1 MNADVYAL
9 CEIQKGDSAPQMLV
23 DALNK
28 EVKKERFAYVSQGWS
43 NGDTLSCGYVYRT
56 DRVRPYGDLQYAY
69 RDTNNLYHCRLV
81 ACGFEELSSGERFV
95 LNINHLRSKRG
106 MSEESNSKRMVNV
119 DSLLVMLDKIEK
131 EQVFGDTDVLLEY
144 GGNDSDYNW
153 QEIAEAPEKEHFPR
167 TRLEVFEQV
176 YERVINKIKEMGAIP
191 LVLSLPPMDAERYFA
206 FFSQK
211 WEDGFRANVM
221 RWLGGST
228 NTIMSGH
235 ELYNLATMRIAQR
248 TGAQWIDVTSELL
261 KEHNFRAYLCDDGIH
276 PNEQGQRKMAEVIL
290 AAMR

>member
-1 MNADVYAL
+1 MKLVAL
-9 CEIQKGDSAPQMLV
+9 GDSIIKGVLV
-23 DALNK
+23 QS
-28 EVKKERFAYVSQGWS
+28 E
-43 NGDTLSCGYVYRT
+43 
-56 DRVRPYGDLQYAY
+56 
-69 RDTNNLYHCRLV
+69 
-81 ACGFEELSSGERFV
+81 GERSRYSLADKSIV
-95 LNINHLRSKRG
+95 ECCAEKLGGESLNLGKMGCTIEAGERILNRY
-106 MSEESNSKRMVNV
+106 
-119 DSLLVMLDKIEK
+119 LDKMSGA
-131 EQVFGDTDVLLEY
+131 QYVLLEY

-248 TGAQWIDVTSELL
+248 TGTQWIDVTSGLL
-261 KEHNFRAYLCDDGIH
+261 KGHDFRAYLCDDGIH
-276 PNEQGQRKMAEVIL
+276 PNERGQRVIAEAVL
-290 AAMR
+290 QSLR

>member
-1 MNADVYAL
+1 MKLVAL
-9 CEIQKGDSAPQMLV
+9 GDSIIKGVLV
-23 DALNK
+23 QS
-28 EVKKERFAYVSQGWS
+28 E
-43 NGDTLSCGYVYRT
+43 
-56 DRVRPYGDLQYAY
+56 
-69 RDTNNLYHCRLV
+69 
-81 ACGFEELSSGERFV
+81 GERSRYSLADKSIV
-95 LNINHLRSKRG
+95 ECCAEKLGGESLNLGKMGCTIEAGERILDRY
-106 MSEESNSKRMVNV
+106 
-119 DSLLVMLDKIEK
+119 LDKMSGA
-131 EQVFGDTDVLLEY
+131 QYVLLEY

-248 TGAQWIDVTSELL
+248 TGAQWIDVTSGLL
-261 KEHNFRAYLCDDGIH
+261 KGHNFRAYLCDDGIH
-276 PNEQGQRKMAEVIL
+276 PNERGQRMIAEAVL
-290 AAMR
+290 QSLR

>member
-1 MNADVYAL
+1 MKLVAL
-9 CEIQKGDSAPQMLV
+9 GDSIIKGVLV
-23 DALNK
+23 QS
-28 EVKKERFAYVSQGWS
+28 E
-43 NGDTLSCGYVYRT
+43 
-56 DRVRPYGDLQYAY
+56 
-69 RDTNNLYHCRLV
+69 
-81 ACGFEELSSGERFV
+81 GERSRYSLADKSIV
-95 LNINHLRSKRG
+95 ECCAEKLGGESLNLGKMGCTIEAGERILNRY
-106 MSEESNSKRMVNV
+106 
-119 DSLLVMLDKIEK
+119 LDKMSGA
-131 EQVFGDTDVLLEY
+131 QYVLLEY

-153 QEIAEAPEKEHFPR
+153 QEIAESPEKEHFPR
-167 TRLEVFEQV
+167 TRLEVFEEV
-176 YERVINKIKEMGAIP
+176 YERVICKIKEMGAIP

-248 TGAQWIDVTSELL
+248 TGAQWIDVTSGLL

-276 PNEQGQRKMAEVIL
+276 PNERGQRMIAEAVL
-290 AAMR
+290 QSLR

>member
-1 MNADVYAL
+1 MKLVAL
-9 CEIQKGDSAPQMLV
+9 GDSIIKGVLV
-23 DALNK
+23 QS
-28 EVKKERFAYVSQGWS
+28 E
-43 NGDTLSCGYVYRT
+43 
-56 DRVRPYGDLQYAY
+56 
-69 RDTNNLYHCRLV
+69 
-81 ACGFEELSSGERFV
+81 GERSRYSLADKSIV
-95 LNINHLRSKRG
+95 ECCAEKLGGESLNLGKMGCTIEAGERILDRY
-106 MSEESNSKRMVNV
+106 
-119 DSLLVMLDKIEK
+119 LDKMSGA
-131 EQVFGDTDVLLEY
+131 QYVLLEY

-176 YERVINKIKEMGAIP
+176 YERVVCKIKQMGAIP

-248 TGAQWIDVTSELL
+248 TGAQWIDVTSGLL

-276 PNEQGQRKMAEVIL
+276 PNERGQRVIAEAVL
-290 AAMR
+290 QSLR

>member
-1 MNADVYAL
+1 MKLVAL
-9 CEIQKGDSAPQMLV
+9 GDSIIKGVLV
-23 DALNK
+23 
-28 EVKKERFAYVSQGWS
+28 ESE
-43 NGDTLSCGYVYRT
+43 
-56 DRVRPYGDLQYAY
+56 
-69 RDTNNLYHCRLV
+69 
-81 ACGFEELSSGERFV
+81 GERSRYSLADKSIV
-95 LNINHLRSKRG
+95 ECCAEKLGGESLNLGKMGCTIEAGERILDRY
-106 MSEESNSKRMVNV
+106 
-119 DSLLVMLDKIEK
+119 LDKMS
-131 EQVFGDTDVLLEY
+131 GARYVLLEY

-176 YERVINKIKEMGAIP
+176 YERVINKIKAMGAIP

-235 ELYNLATMRIAQR
+235 ELYNLATMRVAQR
-248 TGAQWIDVTSELL
+248 TGAQWIDVTSGLL
-261 KEHNFRAYLCDDGIH
+261 KDHNYRAYLCDDGIH
-276 PNEQGQRKMAEVIL
+276 PNERGQRMIAEAVL
-290 AAMR
+290 QSLQ

>member
-1 MNADVYAL
+1 MKLVAL
-9 CEIQKGDSAPQMLV
+9 GDSIIKGVLV
-23 DALNK
+23 QS
-28 EVKKERFAYVSQGWS
+28 E
-43 NGDTLSCGYVYRT
+43 
-56 DRVRPYGDLQYAY
+56 
-69 RDTNNLYHCRLV
+69 
-81 ACGFEELSSGERFV
+81 GERSRYSLADKSIV
-95 LNINHLRSKRG
+95 ECCAEKLGGESLNLGKMGCTIEAGERILNRY
-106 MSEESNSKRMVNV
+106 
-119 DSLLVMLDKIEK
+119 LDKMSGA
-131 EQVFGDTDVLLEY
+131 QYVLLEY

-235 ELYNLATMRIAQR
+235 ELYNLATMRVAQR
-248 TGAQWIDVTSELL
+248 TGVQWIDVTSGLL
-261 KEHNFRAYLCDDGIH
+261 KDHNFRAYLCDDGIH
-276 PNEQGQRKMAEVIL
+276 PNERGQRMIAEAVL
-290 AAMR
+290 QSLR

>member
-1 MNADVYAL
+1 MKLVAL
-9 CEIQKGDSAPQMLV
+9 GDSIIKGVLV
-23 DALNK
+23 QS
-28 EVKKERFAYVSQGWS
+28 E
-43 NGDTLSCGYVYRT
+43 
-56 DRVRPYGDLQYAY
+56 
-69 RDTNNLYHCRLV
+69 
-81 ACGFEELSSGERFV
+81 GERSRYSLAEKSIV
-95 LNINHLRSKRG
+95 ECCAERLGGESLNLGKMGCTIEAGERILNRC
-106 MSEESNSKRMVNV
+106 
-119 DSLLVMLDKIEK
+119 LDKMSGA
-131 EQVFGDTDVLLEY
+131 QYVLLEY

-211 WEDGFRANVM
+211 WEEGFRANVM

-235 ELYNLATMRIAQR
+235 ELYNLATMRVAQR
-248 TGAQWIDVTSELL
+248 TGTQWIDVTSGLL
-261 KEHNFRAYLCDDGIH
+261 KDHNYRAYLCDDGIH
-276 PNEQGQRKMAEVIL
+276 PNERGQRMIAEAVL
-290 AAMR
+290 QSLR

>member
-1 MNADVYAL
+1 MKLVAL
-9 CEIQKGDSAPQMLV
+9 GDSIIKGVLV
-23 DALNK
+23 QS
-28 EVKKERFAYVSQGWS
+28 E
-43 NGDTLSCGYVYRT
+43 
-56 DRVRPYGDLQYAY
+56 
-69 RDTNNLYHCRLV
+69 
-81 ACGFEELSSGERFV
+81 GERSRYSLADKSIV
-95 LNINHLRSKRG
+95 ECCAEKLGGESLNLGKMGCTIEAGERILNRY
-106 MSEESNSKRMVNV
+106 
-119 DSLLVMLDKIEK
+119 LDKMSGA
-131 EQVFGDTDVLLEY
+131 QYVLLEY

-248 TGAQWIDVTSELL
+248 TGVQWIDVTSGLL
-261 KEHNFRAYLCDDGIH
+261 KGHNFRAYLCDDGIH
-276 PNEQGQRKMAEVIL
+276 PNERGQRVIAEAVL
-290 AAMR
+290 QSLK

>member
-1 MNADVYAL
+1 MKLVAL
-9 CEIQKGDSAPQMLV
+9 GDSIIKGVLV
-23 DALNK
+23 QS
-28 EVKKERFAYVSQGWS
+28 E
-43 NGDTLSCGYVYRT
+43 
-56 DRVRPYGDLQYAY
+56 
-69 RDTNNLYHCRLV
+69 
-81 ACGFEELSSGERFV
+81 GERSRYSLADKSIV
-95 LNINHLRSKRG
+95 ECCAEKLGGESLNLGKMGCTIEAGERILNRY
-106 MSEESNSKRMVNV
+106 
-119 DSLLVMLDKIEK
+119 LDKMSGA
-131 EQVFGDTDVLLEY
+131 QYVLLEY

-167 TRLEVFEQV
+167 TRLEVFEEV
-176 YERVINKIKEMGAIP
+176 YARVICKIKEMGAIP

-248 TGAQWIDVTSELL
+248 TGAQWIDVTSGLL

-276 PNEQGQRKMAEVIL
+276 PNERGQRMIAEAVL
-290 AAMR
+290 QSLR

>member
-1 MNADVYAL
+1 MKLVAL
-9 CEIQKGDSAPQMLV
+9 GDSVIKGVILDKEGMNVRYSLV
-23 DALNK
+23 DKSIVECCAEQLGGESVNLGK
-28 EVKKERFAYVSQGWS
+28 MGCTIETSERI
-43 NGDTLSCGYVYRT
+43 L
-56 DRVRPYGDLQYAY
+56 DRRID
-69 RDTNNLYHCRLV
+69 RL
-81 ACGFEELSSGERFV
+81 AGAEY
-95 LNINHLRSKRG
+95 
-106 MSEESNSKRMVNV
+106 
-119 DSLLVMLDKIEK
+119 
-131 EQVFGDTDVLLEY
+131 VLLEC
-144 GGNDSDYNW
+144 GGNDSDYDW
-153 QEIAEAPEKEHFPR
+153 RSIAQDPNGEHLPN
-167 TRLEVFEQV
+167 TPLERFLAA
-176 YERVINKIKEMGAIP
+176 YERVINKIKQIGAKP

-211 WEDGFRANVM
+211 WEEGFRANVM

-290 AAMR
+290 AAMK

>member
-1 MNADVYAL
+1 MKLVAL
-9 CEIQKGDSAPQMLV
+9 GDSIIKGVLV
-23 DALNK
+23 RS
-28 EVKKERFAYVSQGWS
+28 E
-43 NGDTLSCGYVYRT
+43 
-56 DRVRPYGDLQYAY
+56 
-69 RDTNNLYHCRLV
+69 
-81 ACGFEELSSGERFV
+81 GERSRYSLADKSIV
-95 LNINHLRSKRG
+95 ECCAEKLGGESLNLGKMGCTIEAGERILDRY
-106 MSEESNSKRMVNV
+106 
-119 DSLLVMLDKIEK
+119 LDKMSGA
-131 EQVFGDTDVLLEY
+131 QYVLLEY

-153 QEIAEAPEKEHFPR
+153 QEIAESPEKEHFPR
-167 TRLEVFEQV
+167 TRLEVFEEV
-176 YERVINKIKEMGAIP
+176 YERVICKIKEIGAIP

-248 TGAQWIDVTSELL
+248 TGAQWIDVTSGLL

-276 PNEQGQRKMAEVIL
+276 PNERGQRMIAEAVL
-290 AAMR
+290 QSLR

>member
-1 MNADVYAL
+1 MKLVAL
-9 CEIQKGDSAPQMLV
+9 GDSIIKGVLV
-23 DALNK
+23 QS
-28 EVKKERFAYVSQGWS
+28 E
-43 NGDTLSCGYVYRT
+43 
-56 DRVRPYGDLQYAY
+56 
-69 RDTNNLYHCRLV
+69 
-81 ACGFEELSSGERFV
+81 GERSRYSLADKSIV
-95 LNINHLRSKRG
+95 ECCAEKLGGESLNLGKMGCTIEAGERILNRY
-106 MSEESNSKRMVNV
+106 
-119 DSLLVMLDKIEK
+119 LDKMSGA
-131 EQVFGDTDVLLEY
+131 QYVLLEY

-235 ELYNLATMRIAQR
+235 ELYNLATMRVAQR
-248 TGAQWIDVTSELL
+248 TGTQWIDVTSGLL
-261 KEHNFRAYLCDDGIH
+261 KDNHFRDYLCDDGIH
-276 PNEQGQRKMAEVIL
+276 PNEMGQRKMAEAIIQKIG
-290 AAMR
+290 